1 MQIHRIPQNPTARR
15 GSRGS
20 AAANGRLAAPSS
32 SGGGLHQKLLSTST
46 LTPTAAWTVPRTLIP
61 WPAHVGAPV
70 FLLFFNPLEARL
82 PPRHR
87 VWRWRVVG
95 TGTLCWI
102 DSTLALVLAE
112 ILKSDF

>member
-1 MQIHRIPQNPTARR
+1 
-15 GSRGS
+15 
-20 AAANGRLAAPSS
+20 
-32 SGGGLHQKLLSTST
+32 LLSTST

-112 ILKSDF
+112 ILKSDFWLYWILSRVIPIHALVFPYMDICRTSLLG